1 MSSINT
7 NSLDVNYPIPGQN
20 NTTQGFRN
28 NFTNIKTNLDIA
40 GNEISDLQNKV
51 VLKTALANSVL
62 NNDMANTVIA
72 NAATLQ
78 FRATT
83 YNLGN
88 ALSGNVAINCSL
100 GDVQTGTVAGNITL
114 NFSSWAP
121 TNTEGHV
128 SLKLNRPNANVE
140 SYIFLPNTITNSTLL
155 ENFVLT
161 GNGPAITFPYN
172 STQMCLTLTTTD
184 CGTSLNIEPTSRPFK
199 STSIQYGEPPS
210 TGRLGDTNGTIYMP
224 NSVSQLAI
232 TTTYANDYIVTSS
245 TSSLYVGQPVVFTAG
260 AAGVSTEANI
270 TLGSTY
276 YVSNIGNTTA
286 FKVSAN
292 ANVSGNVDLAGNVA
306 NMFINPV
313 SYIYVAV
320 DDYSANAVNRNIT
333 STGAPSN
340 ITLSGGNIANIVANY
355 PIVFTQTANANAETC
370 GLTVGTVYYI
380 KTVDVANA
388 IITVSLTR
396 NNGVAGPVYTGVT
409 TVGAG
414 NVDIDFTVYDGPDI
428 FRRIPLQP
436 F

>member
-40 GNEISDLQNKV
+40 GGEISDLQNKV
-51 VLKTALANSVL
+51 VLKSALANSTL
-62 NNDMANTVIA
+62 NNDMANAVIA

-155 ENFVLT
+155 ENFVIT
-161 GNGPAITFPYN
+161 GQGPAITFPYN

-184 CGTSLNIEPTSRPFK
+184 CGTSLNIEPTNRPFK

-224 NSVSQLAI
+224 NSVSQLDVESLS
-232 TTTYANDYIVTSS
+232 TDFFTTSS
-245 TSSLYVGQPVVFTAG
+245 TTNLFVGQPVVFTAG
-260 AAGVSTEANI
+260 NAGVSTEANI
-270 TLGSTY
+270 TLGTTY
-276 YVSNIGNTTA
+276 YVSNIGNSTA

-292 ANVSGNVDLAGNVA
+292 ANTSGNVDLAGNVA
-306 NMFINPV
+306 NMFLNPI

-333 STGAPSN
+333 STTSPN
-340 ITLSGGNIANIVANY
+340 IITLSGSTANIANNY
-355 PIVFTQTANANAETC
+355 PIIFTETVNANANTC
-370 GLTVGTVYYI
+370 GLETNTVYYI
-380 KTVDVANA
+380 KSVSGSN
-388 IITVSLTR
+388 ITVSMTR
-396 NNGVAGPVYTGVT
+396 NNGVAGPEFQGVE
-409 TVGAG
+409 TVIAAD
-414 NVDIDFTVYDGPDI
+414 VDIDYTVFDGPDI

>member
-40 GNEISDLQNKV
+40 GGEIIDLQNKV
-51 VLKTALANSVL
+51 VLKSALANSTL
-62 NNDMANTVIA
+62 NNDMANAVIA

-155 ENFVLT
+155 ENFVIT
-161 GNGPAITFPYN
+161 GQGPAITFPYN

-184 CGTSLNIEPTSRPFK
+184 CGTSLNIEPTNRPFK

-224 NSVSQLAI
+224 NSVSQLDVESLS
-232 TTTYANDYIVTSS
+232 TDFFTTSS
-245 TSSLYVGQPVVFTAG
+245 TTNLFVGQPVVFTAG
-260 AAGVSTEANI
+260 SAGVSTEANI
-270 TLGSTY
+270 TLGTTY
-276 YVSNIGNTTA
+276 YVSNIGNSTA

-292 ANVSGNVDLAGNVA
+292 ANTSGNVNLAGNVA
-306 NMFINPV
+306 NMFLNPI

-333 STGAPSN
+333 STTSPN
-340 ITLSGGNIANIVANY
+340 IITLSGSTANIANNY
-355 PIVFTQTANANAETC
+355 PIIFTETVNANANTC
-370 GLTVGTVYYI
+370 GLETNTVYYI
-380 KTVDVANA
+380 KSVSGSN
-388 IITVSLTR
+388 ITVSMTR
-396 NNGVAGPVYTGVT
+396 NNGVAGPEFQGVQ
-409 TVGAG
+409 TVGSAD
-414 NVDIDFTVYDGPDI
+414 VDIDYTVFDGPDI

>member
-140 SYIFLPNTITNSTLL
+140 SYIFLPNSITNSTLL
-155 ENFVLT
+155 ENFVIT
-161 GNGPAITFPYN
+161 GQGPAITFPHN
-172 STQMCLTLTTTD
+172 STQICLTLTTTD
-184 CGTSLNIEPTSRPFK
+184 CGTSLNIEPTNRPFK

-270 TLGSTY
+270 TLGTTY
-276 YVSNIGNTTA
+276 YVSNIGNSTA

-292 ANVSGNVDLAGNVA
+292 ANVSGDVNLVGNVA
-306 NMFINPV
+306 NMFVNPV

-333 STGAPSN
+333 STTSPN
-340 ITLSGGNIANIVANY
+340 VITLSGSTANIANNRPIIFTGTSSNLAN
-355 PIVFTQTANANAETC
+355 V
-370 GLTVGTVYYI
+370 GLSGEQVYYI
-380 KTVDVANA
+380 KNFWSGNSS
-388 IITVSLTR
+388 ITVSLTR
-396 NNGVAGPVYTGVT
+396 YNGIAGPEYQGIEDSTNVVDYTV
-409 TVGAG
+409 
-414 NVDIDFTVYDGPDI
+414 FDGPDI

>member
-28 NFTNIKTNLDIA
+28 NFTNIKTNLDTA
-40 GNEISDLQNKV
+40 GNEITDLQNKV
-51 VLKTALANSVL
+51 VLKSALANSVL

-88 ALSGNVAINCSL
+88 ALVGNVAINCSL

-128 SLKLNRPNANVE
+128 SLKLNRANANVDA
-140 SYIFLPNTITNSTLL
+140 YIFLPNTITNSELL
-155 ENFVLT
+155 ENFVVT
-161 GNGPAITFPYN
+161 GQGPAITFPYN
-172 STQMCLTLTTTD
+172 STQMALTLTTTD
-184 CGTSLNIEPTSRPFK
+184 CGNSLNIEPTSRPFK

-224 NSVSQLAI
+224 NSVSQLQI
-232 TTTYANDYIVTSS
+232 TTTYANDFIVTSS
-245 TSSLYVGQPVVFTAG
+245 TSSLYVGQPVAFTAG
-260 AAGVSTEANI
+260 EAGVSTEANI
-270 TLGSTY
+270 TLGTTY

-292 ANVSGNVDLAGNVA
+292 ANTSGNVDLAGNVA
-306 NMFINPV
+306 NMFLNPI

-333 STGAPSN
+333 STTSPN
-340 ITLSGGNIANIVANY
+340 IITLSGSTANIVANY
-355 PIVFTQTANANAETC
+355 PIIFTETEDANANTC
-370 GLTVGTVYYI
+370 GLVTNTVYYI
-380 KTVDVANA
+380 KSVSGSN
-388 IITVSLTR
+388 ITVSMTR
-396 NNGVAGPVYTGVT
+396 NNGVAGPEYQGIT
-409 TVGAG
+409 TVASAD
-414 NVDIDFTVYDGPDI
+414 VDIDYTVYDGPDI

>member
-28 NFTNIKTNLDIA
+28 NFTNIKTNLDTA
-40 GNEISDLQNKV
+40 GNEITDLQNKV
-51 VLKTALANSVL
+51 VLKSALANSVL

-88 ALSGNVAINCSL
+88 ALVGNVAINCSL

-128 SLKLNRPNANVE
+128 SLKLNRANANVDA
-140 SYIFLPNTITNSTLL
+140 YIFLPNTITNSELL
-155 ENFVLT
+155 ENFVVT
-161 GNGPAITFPYN
+161 GQGPAITFPYN
-172 STQMCLTLTTTD
+172 STQMALTLTTTD
-184 CGTSLNIEPTSRPFK
+184 CGNSLNIEPTSRPFK

-224 NSVSQLAI
+224 NSVSQLQI
-232 TTTYANDYIVTSS
+232 TTTYANDFIVTSS
-245 TSSLYVGQPVVFTAG
+245 TSSLYVGQPVAFTAG
-260 AAGVSTEANI
+260 EAGVSTEANI
-270 TLGSTY
+270 TLGTTY

-292 ANVSGNVDLAGNVA
+292 ANTSGNVDLAGNVA
-306 NMFINPV
+306 NMFLNPI

-333 STGAPSN
+333 STTSPN
-340 ITLSGGNIANIVANY
+340 IITLSGSTANIVANY
-355 PIVFTQTANANAETC
+355 PIIFTETVNANANTC
-370 GLTVGTVYYI
+370 GLVTNTVYYI
-380 KTVDVANA
+380 KSVSGSN
-388 IITVSLTR
+388 ITVSMTR
-396 NNGVAGPVYTGVT
+396 NNGVAGPEYQGIT
-409 TVGAG
+409 TVASAD
-414 NVDIDFTVYDGPDI
+414 VDIDYTVYDGPDI

>member
-51 VLKTALANSVL
+51 VLKSALANSTL

-88 ALSGNVAINCSL
+88 ALTGNVAINCSL

-161 GNGPAITFPYN
+161 GQGPAITFPYN
-172 STQMCLTLTTTD
+172 STQMSLTLTTTD
-184 CGTSLNIEPTSRPFK
+184 CGTSLNIEPTNRPFK

-224 NSVSQLAI
+224 TSVTQL
-232 TTTYANDYIVTSS
+232 TVTGANTNPYLTTSS
-245 TSSLYVGQPVVFTAG
+245 TSSLYSGLPVTFTG
-260 AAGVSTEANI
+260 TTLEANI
-270 TLGSTY
+270 
-276 YVSNIGNTTA
+276 VIGNTYYIRNV
-286 FKVSAN
+286 VSAN
-292 ANVSGNVDLAGNVA
+292 TFTVSSTVNGANVAVASNVTGNTMLL
-306 NMFINPV
+306 NPV

-320 DDYSANAVNRNIT
+320 DDYNSSSNNLNIT
-333 STGAPSN
+333 NTTAPN
-340 ITLSGGNIANIVANY
+340 IITLSTMPTGFAINQ
-355 PIVFTQTANANAETC
+355 PIVFTKTTNANANTA
-370 GLTVGTVYYI
+370 GLELNSVYYI
-380 KTVDVANA
+380 KSLSGSN
-388 IITVSLTR
+388 ITISMTR
-396 NNGVAGPVYTGVT
+396 NDGVAGPEYQGIT

-414 NVDIDFTVYDGPDI
+414 NVDVDYTYFIGPDI

>member
-51 VLKTALANSVL
+51 VLKTALANSTL

-161 GNGPAITFPYN
+161 GQGPAITFPYN

-184 CGTSLNIEPTSRPFK
+184 CGNSLNIEPTNRPFK

-224 NSVSQLAI
+224 ASVSQLNV
-232 TTTYANDYIVTSS
+232 TGANTDPFLTTSS
-245 TSSLYVGQPVVFTAG
+245 TSSLYPGLPVTFTG
-260 AAGVSTEANI
+260 TSLEANI
-270 TLGSTY
+270 VVGNTY
-276 YVSNIGNTTA
+276 YIRNV
-286 FKVSAN
+286 VSAN
-292 ANVSGNVDLAGNVA
+292 TFTVSSTVGGANIAVAANVTGNTMLL
-306 NMFINPV
+306 NPV

-320 DDYSANAVNRNIT
+320 DDYSASSNNLNISNT
-333 STGAPSN
+333 FAPN
-340 ITLSGGNIANIVANY
+340 IITLSTTPVGFAINQ
-355 PIVFTQTANANAETC
+355 PIIFTKTANANANTA
-370 GLTVGTVYYI
+370 GLELNTVYYI
-380 KTVDVANA
+380 KTLSGSD
-388 IITVSLTR
+388 ITVSMTR
-396 NNGVAGPVYTGVT
+396 NNGVAGPEYQGVT
-409 TVGAG
+409 TVLS
-414 NVDIDFTVYDGPDI
+414 NVGIDYTYFIGPDI